1 MEFIRKAS
9 FVKNKFILKA
19 IIFIMMT
26 FISTDVFAVW
36 NHSDAVTFEKKLIEF
51 RYTLYPY
58 IENLD
63 YELMSNLALSDD
75 GNNDLSASCAEF
87 IESNKKNITEYRKYL
102 LNLYMRPFPENDS
115 YEEIEVEDFSINPD
129 YIKYRK
135 NPAFS
140 FITINPYYEMRFFMN
155 YFLGHML
162 GAREFGEL
170 ILKQQIG
177 GERIFIRQKKNEIYE
192 IMIDQYFYR
201 FISEYNISNSEIKIL
216 KIYKKKS
223 QIKPDSE

>member
-1 MEFIRKAS
+1 
-9 FVKNKFILKA
+9 
-19 IIFIMMT
+19 
-26 FISTDVFAVW
+26 
-36 NHSDAVTFEKKLIEF
+36 
-51 RYTLYPY
+51 
-58 IENLD
+58 
-63 YELMSNLALSDD
+63 
-75 GNNDLSASCAEF
+75 
-87 IESNKKNITEYRKYL
+87 
-102 LNLYMRPFPENDS
+102 
-115 YEEIEVEDFSINPD
+115 
-129 YIKYRK
+129 
-135 NPAFS
+135 
-140 FITINPYYEMRFFMN
+140 MRFFMN